1 MSRRAWYL
9 LVGVAFAVHNGEEA
23 LAAGR
28 LLEFM
33 QAHAPAFVGALY
45 AGITISELQTSL
57 LMLTAIGFFVSAL
70 AASSPRSPASAFGMM
85 VFAAV
90 LALNGL
96 LHIGLS
102 VTSRSYMPGVV
113 TALLITLP
121 LSMLLLLRAR
131 REAWTSTWVFW
142 AVVPAAVLIH
152 GPVLVSFLQTSLLV
166 LRE

>member
-33 QAHAPAFVGALY
+33 RAHAPAFVGALY

-57 LMLTAIGFFVSAL
+57 LMLTALGFVVSAL
-70 AASSPRSPASAFGMM
+70 AASSPRSSASACGMM

-102 VTSRSYMPGVV
+102 MTSRSYMPGVV